1 MDETLVDQFSDTLF
15 YMVPQHL
22 ISYVYGGSDIGV
34 QLVTYEIK
42 MCDNGNSLNVTI
54 IDPPHLMK
62 YNKEKGSETLTKDA
76 FMKVIEPAHLFR
88 YLKVFNI
95 DSNDYELSLNPLR
108 YRHLI
113 TISILKLYL
122 RENFFLGELEAQEG
136 QAVAKKAN
144 TKRSDESPGIKS
156 SVHN

>member
-1 MDETLVDQFSDTLF
+1 MYNTKREPYITAYKNMDETLVDQFSDTLF

-22 ISYVYGGSDIGV
+22 ISYIYGGSDIGV
-34 QLVTYEIK
+34 QLVTYQIK
-42 MCDNGNSLNVTI
+42 MNDNGNSLTVSI
-54 IDPPHLMK
+54 IDPPYLMK
-62 YNKEKGSETLTKDA
+62 LNKDKNGQSGQDNSEA
-76 FMKVIEPAHLFR
+76 FKRIIEPAHLFR

-122 RENFFLGELEAQEG
+122 RENFFLGELEQLDG
-136 QAVAKKAN
+136 
-144 TKRSDESPGIKS
+144 
-156 SVHN
+156 